1 MNHHYFFHS
10 MICIPRVDLFNKYD
24 YTGKHK
30 IKIPCLIDYGISC
43 VNIYTFDY
51 MHLALLGAVR
61 RLIPF

>member
-1 MNHHYFFHS
+1 
-10 MICIPRVDLFNKYD
+10 MICIPRADTFNKYD

-30 IKIPCLIDYGISC
+30 IQIPCLIDYGISF

-61 RLIPF
+61 RLILF